1 VTGFNNPCKEGIEM
15 NQYLISVYQPAGGT
29 IEPEKLEQV
38 MRDLDAVNQEIKA
51 AGAWVFA
58 GGLNAPS
65 TATVLRRKDDEVLI
79 TDGPFTE
86 SKEYLAGLSIIA
98 ADDLDAALGW
108 GEKLSR
114 AIGLTLEVRPFMD
127 EGER

>member
-127 EGER
+127 ESER